1 MATTPRS
8 RFIATLRRE
17 STCASTYGDGPAV
30 LRRVIAVRSRDVILS
45 DMIDGTR
52 GSHLDFPRAEEVTEP
67 EPGRF
72 VIASGDVPVLTYDF
86 RPASV
91 AAAIDPR
98 KTPRCNRAQTIA
110 GTAESVSDSG
120 NGEAVVSCRCPQC
133 GAVRTMAVG
142 RASGPAPT
150 IEDLRGSPWGRSV
163 SWRCANYPGAA
174 IPAK

>member
-52 GSHLDFPRAEEVTEP
+52 GSHLDYPRAEEVTEP

-72 VIASGDVPVLTYDF
+72 VVASGDCPILTYDF
-86 RPASV
+86 RPAAI

-98 KTPRCNRAQTIA
+98 VNPRCDRAQTL
-110 GTAESVSDSG
+110 AEAVDSVSDIG
-120 NGEAVVSCRCPQC
+120 NGEAEVSCRCPQC
-133 GAVRTMAVG
+133 GAVRKMAVG
-142 RASGPAPT
+142 RESGPAPT
-150 IEDLRGSPWGRSV
+150 LAEVRDGPWGQSV